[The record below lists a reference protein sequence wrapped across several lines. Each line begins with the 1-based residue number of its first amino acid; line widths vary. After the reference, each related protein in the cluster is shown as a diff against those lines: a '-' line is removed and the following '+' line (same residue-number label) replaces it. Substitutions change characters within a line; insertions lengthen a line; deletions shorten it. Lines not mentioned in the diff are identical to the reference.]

1 MHHAKPA
8 AFDISPVL
16 HHIPP
21 PSRLS
26 RPGITTVG
34 EFHYFHH
41 GIDYETEPSA
51 RYKYDTLVLE
61 AAQEVQIWTSLYK

>member
-1 MHHAKPA
+1 
-8 AFDISPVL
+8 
-16 HHIPP
+16 
-21 PSRLS
+21 
-26 RPGITTVG
+26 VG

-61 AAQEVQIWTSLYK
+61 AAQEVRAWIDLYKLEEKYGQIYIYVEKN